1 MLLMW
6 VIPFLGS
13 GEFSILARGGF
24 WNLRK
29 RGFHSP
35 PLKANLKI
43 AKGEGRGDVLSSVVL
58 SAPTSRFKY
67 LNARWRGPWLD
78 AALDRRK

>member
-43 AKGEGRGDVLSSVVL
+43 AKGRGGEMSCPRLF
-58 SAPTSRFKY
+58 SRRQRVG
-67 LNARWRGPWLD
+67 LNI
-78 AALDRRK
+78 